1 MEKWL
6 IHMKNLDTAP
16 ALLVLLIARLTSAG
30 VSTQLFAYP
39 KYWIFKDEIVQQT
52 KWKIFGR

>member
-1 MEKWL
+1 
-6 IHMKNLDTAP
+6 MKNLDTAP